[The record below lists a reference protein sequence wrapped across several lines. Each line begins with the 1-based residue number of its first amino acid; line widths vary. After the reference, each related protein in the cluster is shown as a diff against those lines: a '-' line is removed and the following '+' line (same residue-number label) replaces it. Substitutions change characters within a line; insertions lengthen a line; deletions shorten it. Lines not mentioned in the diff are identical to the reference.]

1 MNTKSLIA
9 TALIA
14 LAGTTAWADDIGLD
28 TTRFESTRS
37 RSDVRAEVHL
47 ARSEGR
53 LLLAG
58 ERSIEAAPP
67 ISLQPRE
74 AVRSQVR
81 AANARHELMPAG
93 EVVTL
98 AMGTGPVARAQ

>member
-9 TALIA
+9 TSLIA

-37 RSDVRAEVHL
+37 RSDVRAEVQV
-47 ARSEGR
+47 ARNEGG

-58 ERSIEAAPP
+58 ERSLEATTP

-81 AANARHELMPAG
+81 AANARHELLPAG

-98 AMGTGPVARAQ
+98 AMGTGPVTRAQ